1 MDELERERKSE
12 EILAYYGGMDNRGE
26 QELIVAL
33 LRELQDVYGCITAG
47 VIERAAAVTGVKPS
61 FIRALVRMY
70 PTLKEAAFLHDIVVC
85 MGKAC
90 ADQGGRDILSFLQKV
105 LKVRRNGI
113 SRDGK
118 VRVRT
123 QSCLKPVSYT
133 HLMKSLISCRFSP
146 ARRDWMPHWGMADIH
161 WKC

>member
-70 PTLKEAAFLHDIVVC
+70 PT
-85 MGKAC
+85 
-90 ADQGGRDILSFLQKV
+90 S
-105 LKVRRNGI
+105 
-113 SRDGK
+113 
-118 VRVRT
+118 
-123 QSCLKPVSYT
+123 VSYT
-133 HLMKSLISCRFSP
+133 HLAVYKRQVKKASMNI
-146 ARRDWMPHWGMADIH
+146 
-161 WKC
+161 

>member
-90 ADQGGRDILSFLQKV
+90 ADQGGRDILSFLQIV
-105 LKVRRNGI
+105 LKLRRNGI

-123 QSCLKPVSYT
+123 QSCLKHCGTAPNLLIDGKLYT
-133 HLMKSLISCRFSP
+133 GVDEEMLTGILKNKFHLGL
-146 ARRDWMPHWGMADIH
+146 
-161 WKC
+161 

>member
-33 LRELQDVYGCITAG
+33 LRELQDIYGCITAG

-90 ADQGGRDILSFLQKV
+90 ADQGD
-105 LKVRRNGI
+105 GI
-113 SRDGK
+113 FFRF
-118 VRVRT
+118 
-123 QSCLKPVSYT
+123 
-133 HLMKSLISCRFSP
+133 CRKF
-146 ARRDWMPHWGMADIH
+146 
-161 WKC
+161 